1 MLPDENDLDFTWSIT
16 DDGGGILV
24 TPAVQNLTV
33 NLEETQRHVVPI
45 TQRLSPPI
53 HLYINL
59 PFCHLLLTSPPPPTH
74 TLLLISITRLFIT
87 KIRPSTNYHSN
98 GNLHDK
104 STVQVLNALIHV
116 SNSLLFFSCFNF

>member
-45 TQRLSPPI
+45 QQRLSPSI

-74 TLLLISITRLFIT
+74 QLLLSHYSPPHLYYMVVHYKNPAQHQLSF
-87 KIRPSTNYHSN
+87 KW
-98 GNLHDK
+98 
-104 STVQVLNALIHV
+104 
-116 SNSLLFFSCFNF
+116 